1 MKYIEIAGL
10 YCLLF
15 PYSTQFQSSLESA
28 NQIFVY
34 LMATLFSARKT
45 ESQPP
50 ADWIYQERGL
60 GGATATPGD
69 TFTIIKCVKLQGF
82 LL

>member
-15 PYSTQFQSSLESA
+15 PYSTQFQSSLEA
-28 NQIFVY
+28 AIQIFIY
-34 LMATLFSARKT
+34 MMATLFSARKT
-45 ESQPP
+45 ESQLP
-50 ADWIYQERGL
+50 ADWICQERGL
-60 GGATATPGD
+60 EGATATPGD
-69 TFTIIKCVKLQGF
+69 AFMTIKCVTLQGF